1 MAILNVGCDLG
12 IKSDSKATV
21 MDSGGQVRMRFNFQ
35 LNHTGLETF
44 FRVIEQGG
52 PHTIRI
58 ICEPTSMMWFPL
70 SVAAKKRGHIVY
82 RVKSE
87 KVSDLRKY
95 YKKHTKT
102 DRIDAD
108 TLAKIPLVDEDSLY
122 EVELPKDNLQALNRM
137 VRQHEK
143 LTTTIAIRK
152 HRIQD
157 LCCFAVPLL
166 LDCFDDPFTLR
177 ARVILNRY
185 FHPLKIKRLGVKRL
199 DKILLKSS
207 DKPMEPFLAQ
217 RIYEAMMDARL
228 LYDEQEYLDF
238 DELNDEVMLEMEL
251 MEHEEEIIRKLNQKI
266 DALYVE
272 IHPSRNLETI
282 PGIGKTLA
290 PVFIAHILNP
300 DRFATL
306 EAFRGF
312 TGMIPGKSES
322 GLMEGKGGKMTK
334 AGPTSLRRALY
345 IAADVS
351 RQWDPQMAKFYY
363 DHMVHKGN
371 QHVKATCAVATK
383 MASRILHVLK
393 EDRPYEI
400 RDVDGEV
407 VSKQRARQ
415 IVVEKWRVTEEIRKR
430 LRRKK

>member
-1 MAILNVGCDLG
+1 MTVLNVGCDLG

-21 MDSGGQVRMRFNFQ
+21 MDSGGQVRNRFNFN
-35 LNHTGLETF
+35 LSYAGLEYF
-44 FRVIEQGG
+44 FRIIEQGG

-70 SVAAKKRGHIVY
+70 AVAAKKRGHAVY

-108 TLAKIPLVDEDSLY
+108 TLAKIPLVDYDSLY
-122 EVELPKDNLQALNRM
+122 EVELPQADLQSLNRM

-143 LTTTIAIRK
+143 LTTSIAIRK
-152 HRIQD
+152 RRIQD
-157 LCCFAVPLL
+157 LICFAVPLL
-166 LDCFDDPFTLR
+166 LSCFDDLFTLR
-177 ARVILNRY
+177 ARVILGRY
-185 FHPLKIKRLGVKRL
+185 FHPARVKRLGVKRL

-217 RIYEAMMDARL
+217 RIYEAMMDAYL
-228 LYDEQEYLDF
+228 LYGEQEYIDF
-238 DELNDEVMLEMEL
+238 DELCNEVTFEMEL
-251 MEHEEEIIRKLNQKI
+251 MEHEEDVLQKLNKKI
-266 DALYVE
+266 DVLYVKL
-272 IHPSRNLETI
+272 HPSRNLETI
-282 PGIGKTLA
+282 PGIGKILA
-290 PVFIAHILNP
+290 PVFLANILNP
-300 DRFATL
+300 DRFLTV

-345 IAADVS
+345 IAADVA
-351 RQWDPQMAKFYY
+351 RNWDPQMAKFYY

-371 QHVKATCAVATK
+371 QHTKATCAVAAK
-383 MASRILHVLK
+383 LASRILQVLK

-400 RDVDGEV
+400 RDVDGQV
-407 VSKQRARQ
+407 VTKKQARE
-415 IVVEKWRVTEEIRKR
+415 IIVEKWKVTEETRKR

>member
-1 MAILNVGCDLG
+1 MTVLNVGCDLG

-21 MDSGGQVRMRFNFQ
+21 MDSSGQVRNRFNFT
-35 LNHTGLETF
+35 LSHAGLESF
-44 FRVIEQGG
+44 FTIIEQGG

-70 SVAAKKRGHIVY
+70 AVAAKERGHAVY

-108 TLAKIPLVDEDSLY
+108 TLAKIPLVDYDSLY
-122 EVELPKDNLQALNRM
+122 EVELPQADLQALNRM

-143 LTTTIAIRK
+143 LTAAIAIRK
-152 HRIQD
+152 RRIQD
-157 LCCFAVPLL
+157 LICFAIPLL
-166 LDCFDDPFTLR
+166 LSCFDDPFTLR
-177 ARVILNRY
+177 ARVVLNRY
-185 FHPLKIKRLGVKRL
+185 FHPARVKRLGVKRL

-217 RIYEAMMDARL
+217 RIYEAMMDAYQ
-228 LYDEQEYLDF
+228 LYGEQEYLDF
-238 DELNDEVMLEMEL
+238 DELCNEVTFEMEL
-251 MEHEEEIIRKLNQKI
+251 MEHEEDVLQKLNKKI
-266 DALYVE
+266 DALYVKL
-272 IHPSRNLETI
+272 HHSRNLETI
-282 PGIGKTLA
+282 PGIGKILA
-290 PVFIAHILNP
+290 PVFLANILNP
-300 DRFATL
+300 DRFLTT

-345 IAADVS
+345 IAADVA

-371 QHVKATCAVATK
+371 QHTKATCAVATK
-383 MASRILHVLK
+383 LASRILTVLK
-393 EDRPYEI
+393 EDRPYVI
-400 RDVDGEV
+400 CDVDGTALT
-407 VSKQRARQ
+407 KQQAKQ
-415 IVVEKWRVTEEIRKR
+415 TIVEKWTVTEDVRKR